1 SGNVIQ
7 LCPVGALTASS
18 YRFVARPFDLRS
30 GDSICPHCACGCN
43 MRVDLRS
50 GEVSRH
56 LARDNEDVNDAWLCD
71 KGRFAFRFP
80 DHDRLTTPL
89 LRDRG
94 LEPVSFGEALGAVA
108 SWSRGRRVAFLA
120 GGRLSD
126 EDAYALSKLART
138 GYGTNDIDHRQAGA
152 GHVPVEAERRQAAGM
167 PITYRDLERAKA
179 ILVLGLDAE
188 QELPI
193 LHLRLRKAAKRDAKI
208 FVVHPRRTRLWD
220 VAEHVLCRPGEE
232 ADVLTRLARA
242 RTDSPAGRA
251 AAALADAGEQGLVL
265 AGPRLAD
272 SPDAVEAAE
281 SVSPDATFVLLCR
294 RANDRGALRA
304 GVHPGLLPGGRP
316 VDDPAERAVVE
327 SAWGTDIPIDPGRDT
342 AAILRAAA
350 ARELDVL
357 FLIGVDPLRD
367 FPDAGLARRALE
379 NVPYKVVVD
388 VSSDA
393 MSIYADAMFPAL
405 PYLEKDG
412 HYTDWEGR
420 AQRLRPVRPP
430 MGLARPE
437 WEIFQ
442 ELSEIAGAD
451 MGFRSL
457 DELHEEMGRLLQPAA
472 LGVRG
477 GPAERRGSGD
487 Q

>member
-1 SGNVIQ
+1 
-7 LCPVGALTASS
+7 
-18 YRFVARPFDLRS
+18 
-30 GDSICPHCACGCN
+30 
-43 MRVDLRS
+43 
-50 GEVSRH
+50 
-56 LARDNEDVNDAWLCD
+56 
-71 KGRFAFRFP
+71 
-80 DHDRLTTPL
+80 
-89 LRDRG
+89 
-94 LEPVSFGEALGAVA
+94 
-108 SWSRGRRVAFLA
+108 
-120 GGRLSD
+120 
-126 EDAYALSKLART
+126 
-138 GYGTNDIDHRQAGA
+138 
-152 GHVPVEAERRQAAGM
+152 M

-232 ADVLTRLARA
+232 ADVLTRMARA
-242 RTDSPAGRA
+242 RKDSPAGRA

-281 SVSPDATFVLLCR
+281 RVSPDATFVLLCR

-350 ARELDVL
+350 VRELDVL

-442 ELSEIAGAD
+442 ELSEVLGAD
-451 MGFRSL
+451 MGFSSL
-457 DELHEEMGRLLQPAA
+457 DGLHEEMASLLRPAAPRQAVPKRTRRRAPSDTPTDTASLVLFSYPLLIDEGRLSVGANELKDALEELSFLEVHPTDAERLELADGALARLSTAAGAARLPVRVSDGIAPGAAFVPWNQPALA
-472 LGVRG
+472 ANTLFSGAFIAQATVEPVSEGATAEVRR
-477 GPAERRGSGD
+477 EVSVR
-487 Q
+487 